1 MKPGF
6 ENVTAVTLQW
16 LYLPFD
22 NYQGKKKFGSAQS
35 FCVYQWTHAMLF
47 NLDKEKQSKDATDS
61 RDGKDFVES

>member
-1 MKPGF
+1 
-6 ENVTAVTLQW
+6 
-16 LYLPFD
+16 LPFD